1 MNQPGEITMLL
12 RQADQGDRDAAARL
26 FGLVEKDLK
35 AIARKRKRS
44 APASRDASTTV
55 LVDEAFFRLVGKQAA
70 AWEAGDR
77 RKFFGYI
84 SRKIH
89 DQLIKAARTEA
100 AAKRGG
106 DRQRVDLEAENAVQE
121 SRAAN
126 LDLLL
131 DLQAALDKFEQ
142 FAPEEALGFRLRYF
156 LGCTFEEVAEV
167 LGVSPTQAKRG
178 QEQTKLW
185 LRRELRGYDLDG

>member
-12 RQADQGDRDAAARL
+12 RQADQGDCDAVSRL
-26 FGLVEKDLK
+26 FGLVERDLK

-44 APASRDASTTV
+44 APTSNDASTTV
-55 LVDEAFFRLVGKQAA
+55 LVDEAFYRLVGKQAT
-70 AWEAGDR
+70 AWEPGDR
-77 RKFFGYI
+77 RKFFGYV
-84 SRKIH
+84 SKKIH
-89 DQLIKAARTEA
+89 DMLIKAARAEA

-106 DRQRVDLEAENAVQE
+106 GRQLDDFGPDDAVQE
-121 SRAAN
+121 SGAAN

-178 QEQTKLW
+178 QDQAKLW
-185 LRRELRGYDLDG
+185 LRRELKVYDLGG